1 MHPAVSRFAL
11 EDSRSPFLWSSAIVL
26 VNITSG
32 LTGHSTVTHCCS
44 SGPPANVRPPH
55 RRPRRRHPPHPDPS
69 VASRPSIA
77 TPASAMARGVSRR
90 WGSRPPTT
98 EGRPRPAAGASWR
111 PGGGGQSKEGGEV
124 GKHERQAD
132 LHLQPSGRPA
142 IAGGS
147 TGQRRRRAF
156 SLRRQQAVP
165 GKGIRVHC
173 PPSSFYTRAVRGG
186 LNWATPRFP
195 SWAVHRTSPAGHSRT
210 AWLLHAQEVLRTPL
224 TFEKFRNPLNF
235 KLALRLLSIY
245 IFRLISDVYL

>member
-1 MHPAVSRFAL
+1 MAIITEGNFNFLSRGSASLSASLSSPSTFTTRIPYRQNQPKKKHPRQNCHFAIHGEYNKELRVGMHPTVSRFAL

-44 SGPPANVRPPH
+44 SGPPANLRLPH

-90 WGSRPPTT
+90 WVSRPPTT
-98 EGRPRPAAGASWR
+98 EGRPQPAAGASWR
-111 PGGGGQSKEGGEV
+111 HGGGGQSKEGGEV

-132 LHLQPSGRPA
+132 LHLRPSGRPA

-156 SLRRQQAVP
+156 SLRRQ
-165 GKGIRVHC
+165 
-173 PPSSFYTRAVRGG
+173 
-186 LNWATPRFP
+186 
-195 SWAVHRTSPAGHSRT
+195 
-210 AWLLHAQEVLRTPL
+210 
-224 TFEKFRNPLNF
+224 
-235 KLALRLLSIY
+235 
-245 IFRLISDVYL
+245 